1 MGKKISCFSCF
12 KCQKKKREKKCNY
25 MTKHMNM
32 ELQEAERLQS
42 GNPHQAEIAER
53 LVRLGNQH
61 NKFHAKL
68 DALDKAFDPFVITA
82 RRDIDRSYYAARI
95 ILVKVLE
102 KICNGQTNVSSTRIN
117 YPFFSKQKIQA
128 LYFENNLKFSQ
139 GRIDQEIEQMS
150 KITNLYLT
158 VPNGKTESEVYG
170 IAGKVVPPGLNFK
183 YERCKLM
190 I

>member
-1 MGKKISCFSCF
+1 MGKKISYFSCF
-12 KCQKKKREKKCNY
+12 QCQKKIREKKCNY

-68 DALDKAFDPFVITA
+68 DALDKASDPFVITA

-102 KICNGQTNVSSTRIN
+102 KICNGQTN
-117 YPFFSKQKIQA
+117 
-128 LYFENNLKFSQ
+128 

-183 YERCKLM
+183 YERSVKSS
-190 I
+190 